1 MTERCVIRHD
11 VSEVQFGVYK
21 EEDIMRLSVVR
32 VSTAATY
39 DRLGNPLQGGLYDP
53 AMGPVDARSVC
64 VTCGLSMRDC
74 PGHMGHIPLSLHVYN
89 PLTFATVFQAL
100 RVKCFGCHGFRLS
113 AFPCH
118 VFAAKLGLID
128 AGLSH
133 EAEAL
138 DEALARADINGG
150 TVLRDVEARLK
161 RYHQQQSS
169 TSAKPWAS
177 GEVKSRRRGLVKEFL
192 SDVLG
197 CKTCD
202 RCNAPKATVR
212 KDGYTKFFLKG
223 RRVGA
228 SKGAAGRPPSALAK
242 VRSVGG
248 CEGEMEADDSAAEDD
263 YDSDDAEEDGSE
275 NEVPQRAAMPTC
287 KSLKE
292 KEGDKYMAPV
302 EVQMH
307 MKLLWEAEPVLATL
321 IWGKAAAEGFVFS
334 DEGSLATGCVDGWKT
349 FFWRVLPITPSRF
362 RPPSKNDDGSLAE
375 HPQNHNIIKI
385 MNLDDRIRTLLRGEG
400 GTEEGAAAGPET
412 LSPEALSRV
421 LSSWIDLQ
429 NAVNGY
435 IDSSKDANA
444 RLGGANVTPGIR
456 QGLEKKEGLFRMHM
470 MGKRVNF
477 ACRSVISPDP
487 YIGTSEIGL
496 PLRFAKVLTYA
507 QPVTQFNASQLRGLV
522 ECGPDGY
529 PGANYVEDA
538 KGRLVDLRRMDAQ
551 KRKAVAARLLTPPG
565 QKVWRHLHDGDIVL
579 MNRQVRFICIYLAMS
594 LCFICF
600 EVARIQNRGWLR
612 GKKCVTSCR
621 GVPMIKKTNHDLV
634 LHKNMGIYFLKI
646 PNSTMR
652 SHNERTLYGQKDTF
666 MLSASPFQLP
676 VLPPYLLKT
685 AHVA

>member
-1 MTERCVIRHD
+1 MTERCIIRHD

-21 EEDIMRLSVVR
+21 EEDILRLSVVR

-74 PGHMGHIPLSLHVYN
+74 PGHMGHFPLSLHVYN

-118 VFAAKLGLID
+118 VLAAKLGLID
-128 AGLSH
+128 AGLSN

-138 DEALARADINGG
+138 DEALARADVNRG

-161 RYHQQQSS
+161 RHHQQQSS

-177 GEVKSRRRGLVKEFL
+177 GEVKSRRRALIKEFL

-202 RCNAPKATVR
+202 RCSAPKATVR

-228 SKGAAGRPPSALAK
+228 RKGAAGRPPSALAK

-248 CEGEMEADDSAAEDD
+248 GEGEMQADDSAAEDD
-263 YDSDDAEEDGSE
+263 DDSDDDDEDGSE
-275 NEVPQRAAMPTC
+275 NEVPRRAATPTG

-321 IWGKAAAEGFVFS
+321 IWGKAAAVGFVFS
-334 DEGSLATGCVDGWKT
+334 DEGPLATGCVDGWKT

-375 HPQNHNIIKI
+375 HPQNYNIIKI

-400 GTEEGAAAGPET
+400 GREEGAAAGPET
-412 LSPEALSRV
+412 LSLEALSRV

-444 RLGGANVTPGIR
+444 RLGGTNVTPGIR

-507 QPVTQFNASQLRGLV
+507 QPVTPFNAAQLRGLV

-565 QKVWRHLHDGDIVL
+565 QKVWRHLHDGDVVL
-579 MNRQVRFICIYLAMS
+579 MNRQVRFICIYPGMC
-594 LCFICF
+594 LCFI
-600 EVARIQNRGWLR
+600 
-612 GKKCVTSCR
+612 
-621 GVPMIKKTNHDLV
+621 
-634 LHKNMGIYFLKI
+634 
-646 PNSTMR
+646 
-652 SHNERTLYGQKDTF
+652 
-666 MLSASPFQLP
+666 
-676 VLPPYLLKT
+676 
-685 AHVA
+685 